1 MQPILKLVILTFL
14 ANVLLHCYLF
24 CSEYISAALA
34 VNKVVAEYSSWY
46 THHLQ
51 KTNITMTTMFPSSA
65 ITEIPARWAIV
76 RLAHQRQTPGGG
88 GAEYQS
94 HAQETKGGDLCPIFA
109 YCVHPIVQKMGRLW
123 AACYKQSHYICPS
136 LLMKDQSEKEGSSFF
151 ILNPR
156 LFTQSIV
163 INHKPNK

>member
-65 ITEIPARWAIV
+65 ITEIPTRRAIV
-76 RLAHQRQTPGGG
+76 
-88 GAEYQS
+88 
-94 HAQETKGGDLCPIFA
+94 
-109 YCVHPIVQKMGRLW
+109 
-123 AACYKQSHYICPS
+123 
-136 LLMKDQSEKEGSSFF
+136 
-151 ILNPR
+151 
-156 LFTQSIV
+156 
-163 INHKPNK
+163 